1 MRFHLYKLMENSVD
15 LSFGFSVR
23 LFSSHFIVI
32 VVVGNLAAFVGMAKN
47 GIVKISENI
56 HRN

>member
-1 MRFHLYKLMENSVD
+1 MENSVD